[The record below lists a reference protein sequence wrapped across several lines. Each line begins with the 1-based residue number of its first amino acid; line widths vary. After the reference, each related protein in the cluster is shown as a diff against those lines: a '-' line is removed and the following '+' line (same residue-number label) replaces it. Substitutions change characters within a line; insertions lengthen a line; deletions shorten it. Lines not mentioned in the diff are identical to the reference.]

1 MCETFA
7 TVTSSF
13 TLLDGVVLS
22 MTLCPSPE
30 LSRHRTEVP
39 CCFRRDACAGL
50 TCSGHRDFPL
60 SYLSP
65 VLSFGFVLGKM

>member
-22 MTLCPSPE
+22 MTLCLSPE
-30 LSRHRTEVP
+30 LSRHRTEAP
-39 CCFRRDACAGL
+39 CCFRRDACAG
-50 TCSGHRDFPL
+50 HRDFPV

-65 VLSFGFVLGKM
+65 VLSFGFVLGKT

>member
-1 MCETFA
+1 MRETFA
-7 TVTSSF
+7 TVTSF

-30 LSRHRTEVP
+30 LSRHWTEALY
-39 CCFRRDACAGL
+39 CFRRDACAGL
-50 TCSGHRDFPL
+50 TCSGHQDFPL

-65 VLSFGFVLGKM
+65 VLSFCFVLGKM